1 MMRLVLGLGAL
12 VLILAGVALALP
24 SQVTVARAVV
34 INAPESAIF
43 PYLNNLRSF
52 NSWSPWAQHDPSLQV
67 TYSGPDQGKGA
78 RVEWTSDVRAVGQGS
93 MEIAESNP
101 NRRIDLAAN
110 FNGLEGTTYYDLA
123 PSGSGTKVTW
133 GFGYDTGT
141 NPLRR
146 WKGLMLDR
154 FVGVEFQNG
163 LDELKERVESE
174 RRPGAPGAAPAPMG
188 APASP
193 DGAAGAMAT
202 DPAQAAQP
210 QVQTGP
216 APVQE
221 QRRPRRP

>member
-1 MMRLVLGLGAL
+1 MRPMMRLVLGLGAL

-24 SQVTVARAVV
+24 SQVTVARTVV

-43 PYLNNLRSF
+43 PYLNNLRAF
-52 NSWSPWAQHDPSLQV
+52 NGWSPWAQRDPNLQV
-67 TYSGPDQGKGA
+67 TYAGPGQGEGA
-78 RVEWTSDVRAVGQGS
+78 RIEWTSGERSVGEGS
-93 MEIAESNP
+93 MQITESQP
-101 NRRIDLAAN
+101 TRRVDLAVN
-110 FNGLEGTTYYDLA
+110 FNGLEGASYYDLA
-123 PSGSGTKVTW
+123 PSGSGSRVTW

-154 FVGVEFQNG
+154 FVGTEFQTG
-163 LDELKERVESE
+163 LAELKERVESE
-174 RRPGAPGAAPAPMG
+174 RRPGAPGAAPAPAA
-188 APASP
+188 APSAEAP
-193 DGAAGAMAT
+193 AT

-210 QVQTGP
+210 PQTSP